1 MSQKGGCKGGN
12 LHTKKPEV
20 DEGLLLELFNKHVD
34 LLQNMGPYEQISK
47 SQSCNP
53 QGLVHMLPL
62 TKGLVGLEKTC
73 EVHSACL
80 RRAMFQL
87 LVTDA
92 SINNS
97 KFNGAVWIGLRI
109 ERLGVI
115 MFHMRRLAKSNLNLC
130 AARLSGAQFVQ
141 LQEVVQMIEHKEA
154 NGQVAFLDKREAKDQ
169 DVKETESKRLKKE
182 ISDVSVDSEGFP
194 KCFATPEHEKMSL
207 PALAL
212 GDEEPLTKGKSKE
225 PLTKGDT
232 EQSQGI
238 PSFLRRR
245 PGQLLAKGSP
255 KEPAAL
261 QESLGIVAK
270 KPACKKP
277 GKKKKE
283 KKKGPLAKGDT
294 KTTPAPSSRKPWTK
308 LQVTQTKKPPFRIY
322 ICGTT
327 EKHGKGKKH
336 LIVECTK
343 AKHSQYVAIMSEI
356 KRRLETEHLTK
367 EEAINLRAEL
377 CSTW

>member
-1 MSQKGGCKGGN
+1 
-12 LHTKKPEV
+12 
-20 DEGLLLELFNKHVD
+20 
-34 LLQNMGPYEQISK
+34 
-47 SQSCNP
+47 
-53 QGLVHMLPL
+53 
-62 TKGLVGLEKTC
+62 
-73 EVHSACL
+73 
-80 RRAMFQL
+80 
-87 LVTDA
+87 
-92 SINNS
+92 
-97 KFNGAVWIGLRI
+97 
-109 ERLGVI
+109 
-115 MFHMRRLAKSNLNLC
+115 
-130 AARLSGAQFVQ
+130 
-141 LQEVVQMIEHKEA
+141 MIEHKEA

-194 KCFATPEHEKMSL
+194 KCFATPEHEKRSL

-277 GKKKKE
+277 GKKKK
-283 KKKGPLAKGDT
+283 
-294 KTTPAPSSRKPWTK
+294 R
-308 LQVTQTKKPPFRIY
+308 
-322 ICGTT
+322 
-327 EKHGKGKKH
+327 
-336 LIVECTK
+336 
-343 AKHSQYVAIMSEI
+343 
-356 KRRLETEHLTK
+356 K
-367 EEAINLRAEL
+367 EEMPLGKRGHKDNTSPKFKEALDQASSHPNKEATFQNLHM
-377 CSTW
+377 WNH